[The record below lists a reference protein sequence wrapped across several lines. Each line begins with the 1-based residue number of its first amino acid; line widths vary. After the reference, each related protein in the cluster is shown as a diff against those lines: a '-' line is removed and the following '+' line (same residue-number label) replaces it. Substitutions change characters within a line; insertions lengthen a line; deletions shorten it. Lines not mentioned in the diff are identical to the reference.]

1 MLYLSLSCIVLN
13 LHFGISLLTVIMT
26 ILMDKETM
34 LFLSE
39 IIIGMSQIVCN
50 VKQNVVDV
58 LGITT

>member
-1 MLYLSLSCIVLN
+1 
-13 LHFGISLLTVIMT
+13 
-26 ILMDKETM
+26 MDKETM